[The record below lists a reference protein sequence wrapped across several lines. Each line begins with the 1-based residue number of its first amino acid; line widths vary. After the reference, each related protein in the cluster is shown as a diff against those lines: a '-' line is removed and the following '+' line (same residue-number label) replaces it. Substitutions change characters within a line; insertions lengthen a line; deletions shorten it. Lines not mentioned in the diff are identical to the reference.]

1 MKGQITIFEWMKH
14 REHPKMAM
22 GCEECYCKNCLF
34 WWSSRCPYGDCW
46 DDHRAKAKPF
56 CKLFPDQTPRTLWSN
71 WKKPG
76 EQEHW
81 CRGGTFYPERKC
93 EHYVKYEGQTV
104 EWCVRANISIFQDG
118 YIMCTLKESIGC
130 DACIAESEGRKINEY
145 ACEYMRDTGCERMF
159 EAKSLILDAIQEGEN
174 IEPCTEQCC
183 IGCTRTCGFRCG
195 QGYKKER

>member
-1 MKGQITIFEWMKH
+1 MNGQITIFEWMEH

-46 DDHRAKAKPF
+46 DDHRAKVKPF
-56 CKLFPDQTPRTLWSN
+56 CKLFPDQTPRTLWSD

-118 YIMCTLKESIGC
+118 YTMCTLKESIGC

-159 EAKSLILDAIQEGEN
+159 ETKSLILDAIQEGDD
-174 IEPCTEQCC
+174 IEPCMEQCC

-195 QGYKKER
+195 RKLKWN